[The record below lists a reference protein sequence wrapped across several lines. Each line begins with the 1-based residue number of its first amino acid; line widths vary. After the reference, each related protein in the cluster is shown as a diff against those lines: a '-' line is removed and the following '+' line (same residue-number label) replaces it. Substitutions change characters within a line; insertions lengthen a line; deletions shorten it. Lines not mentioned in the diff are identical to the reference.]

1 MALLEAVENGQ
12 ENIVALRS
20 ELTKVRE
27 TLDRTV
33 SILGV
38 ADDTLARAETAIVQ
52 SRRWAP
58 VALAALGAVVIGV
71 AVVVVLKRRGRK
83 QAEDPEED

>member
-27 TLDRTV
+27 TLDRTD

>member
-1 MALLEAVENGQ
+1 MALLEAVENEQ

-27 TLDRTV
+27 TLDRTD

-58 VALAALGAVVIGV
+58 VAFVALGAVVIGV

>member
-1 MALLEAVENGQ
+1 MALLEAVENEQ

-27 TLDRTV
+27 TLDRTD

-58 VALAALGAVVIGV
+58 VAFVALGAVVIGV
-71 AVVVVLKRRGRK
+71 AVVVVLKRRGRN

>member
-27 TLDRTV
+27 TLDRTD

-58 VALAALGAVVIGV
+58 VALAALGASTGMAIMSKNKMPPLLGTK
-71 AVVVVLKRRGRK
+71 A
-83 QAEDPEED
+83 